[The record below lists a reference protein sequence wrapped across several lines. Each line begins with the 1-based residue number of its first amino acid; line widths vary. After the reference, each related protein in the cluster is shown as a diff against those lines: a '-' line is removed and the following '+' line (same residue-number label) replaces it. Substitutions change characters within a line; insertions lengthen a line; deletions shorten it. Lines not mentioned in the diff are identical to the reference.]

1 MRLPKPLLRQ
11 NKSVH
16 KNNFGHVLVVAGSPT
31 MLGAACLTALSSM
44 RSGAGLVTVA
54 VPKSLN
60 LTLQKKLSPVLMTL
74 PVKETKAKTFSPAAF
89 DELMKCSHQFNA
101 VALGPGIGLDKGTRQ
116 FVIMMI
122 RHYPLPMV
130 VDADALNALSEDLS
144 VLLKAKAPRILTPH
158 VGEMSRLSGMTK
170 KAIEHDRKGSAVRF
184 AKAHQCVLVLKG
196 AGTVVASPEGKVY
209 VNKTGNAGMATAG
222 SGDVLTGMIAAFVA
236 QGISVFEAASL
247 GVSMHGTAGD
257 IAARRVGKT
266 SLIATDIIATIP
278 KALR

>member
-16 KNNFGHVLVVAGSPT
+16 KNDFGHVLVVAGSPA

-60 LTLQKKLSPVLMTL
+60 LTLQKKLSSVLMTL

-89 DELMKCSHQFNA
+89 DELMKCSHKFNA
-101 VALGPGIGLDKGTRQ
+101 VALGPGIGMDKGTQR
-116 FVIMMI
+116 FVLEMI

-130 VDADALNALSEDLS
+130 VDADALNALSQDLPI
-144 VLLKAKAPRILTPH
+144 LLKAKAPRILTPH
-158 VGEMSRLSGMTK
+158 VGEMARLSGMTK

-184 AKAHQCVLVLKG
+184 AKAHRCVLVLKG
-196 AGTVVASPEGKVY
+196 AGTVVASPDGKVY

-222 SGDVLTGMIAAFVA
+222 SGDVLTGVIAAFLA
-236 QGISVFEAASL
+236 QGILPFESAHWGAFF
-247 GVSMHGTAGD
+247 HGAAGD
-257 IAARRVGKT
+257 RAAQERGSA
-266 SLIATDIIATIP
+266 SLIATDIIDHLD
-278 KALR
+278 LRG

>member
-16 KNNFGHVLVVAGSPT
+16 KNNLGHVLVVAGSPT

-74 PVKETKAKTFSPAAF
+74 PVKETKAKTFSPAA
-89 DELMKCSHQFNA
+89 
-101 VALGPGIGLDKGTRQ
+101 
-116 FVIMMI
+116 
-122 RHYPLPMV
+122 MV